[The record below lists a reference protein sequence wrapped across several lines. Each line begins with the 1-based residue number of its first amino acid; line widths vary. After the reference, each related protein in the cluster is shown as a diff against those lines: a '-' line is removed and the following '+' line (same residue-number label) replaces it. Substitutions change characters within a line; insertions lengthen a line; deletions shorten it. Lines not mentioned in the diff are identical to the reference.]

1 MTPCRKSP
9 SQWIDDTG
17 GRSLILIT
25 SQRKAM
31 YNAERRVWRD
41 ILLDACGRPAFSP
54 DWSGVGLT

>member
-1 MTPCRKSP
+1 
-9 SQWIDDTG
+9 
-17 GRSLILIT
+17 LILIT